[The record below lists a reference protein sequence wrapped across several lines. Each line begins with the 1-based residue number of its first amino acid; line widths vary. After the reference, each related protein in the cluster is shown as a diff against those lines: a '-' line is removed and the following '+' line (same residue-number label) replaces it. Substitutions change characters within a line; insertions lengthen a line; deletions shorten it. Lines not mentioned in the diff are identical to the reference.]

1 MSRQCLASGSRR
13 NPFGPQ
19 FKKTAAAAARA
30 EDDKCSRGAGG
41 VVIRLLRI
49 AVAPLKVSSITCAR
63 SDDLTSTGPLDMDGA
78 TRRQQP
84 PSSNSGG
91 EPTVIP
97 ASRRPDG
104 SMRKEIRVRPG
115 YVPQDEVARYSNSRL
130 DAAKRVNLPAGVVPG
145 MSTAAA
151 SRSAE
156 SAKATRNGEGS
167 AAPRRQPA
175 QQQQKQKQQQ
185 QQQKQQPQRQQDGS
199 KATTTAPANG
209 PSGASTSTVASG
221 ATAESVPVMEQRLK
235 NLGRKLRAIR
245 ELAEKDIGSLPPEQK
260 EKIARRPAIEAEM
273 AELEAAI
280 ERLKT

>member
-1 MSRQCLASGSRR
+1 R
-13 NPFGPQ
+13 
-19 FKKTAAAAARA
+19 
-30 EDDKCSRGAGG
+30 
-41 VVIRLLRI
+41 
-49 AVAPLKVSSITCAR
+49 
-63 SDDLTSTGPLDMDGA
+63 LDMDGA

-145 MSTAAA
+145 MSAATA

-167 AAPRRQPA
+167 ATPRRQPA
-175 QQQQKQKQQQ
+175 QQKQKQQQ
-185 QQQKQQPQRQQDGS
+185 QQQRQQPQRQQDGS

-209 PSGASTSTVASG
+209 PSGTSTSTVASG

-260 EKIARRPAIEAEM
+260 EKLARRPTIEAEM

-280 ERLKT
+280 ARLKT